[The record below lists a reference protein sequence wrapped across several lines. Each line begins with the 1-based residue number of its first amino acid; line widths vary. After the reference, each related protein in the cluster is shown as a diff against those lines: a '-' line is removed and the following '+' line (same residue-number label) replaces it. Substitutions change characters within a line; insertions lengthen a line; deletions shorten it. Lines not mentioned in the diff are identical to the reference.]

1 MYFIT
6 GIVETYGKDGVAAV
20 FGVAALPVS
29 LVLSMGDMGGRL
41 REGGHK
47 AAGVGTRSGSGSGS
61 GPSFNRRIGS
71 QDLVDS
77 GIGLRSVRECED
89 ITRVDNTAV
98 HCLCVCWTLS
108 TRSLHLA
115 PHTLSPEDRLT
126 AELVDA
132 IGRVLDLMA
141 GQMTPKEWSYLIT
154 LKGDVDDEMISRQ
167 MSQRAL
173 CSVHPVLLRMC
184 KDNPLGNLW

>member
-1 MYFIT
+1 M
-6 GIVETYGKDGVAAV
+6 AAV
-20 FGVAALPVS
+20 FGVAVLPVS
-29 LVLSMGDMGGRL
+29 PVLSMGDMGGTL
-41 REGGHK
+41 KEGGGK
-47 AAGVGTRSGSGSGS
+47 GAGVGTKTGAGLGSGSS
-61 GPSFNRRIGS
+61 CNRRIGS
-71 QDLVDS
+71 QDPVDS
-77 GIGLRSVRECED
+77 GIELRSVRESED

-115 PHTLSPEDRLT
+115 PHTLSPADRLI
-126 AELVDA
+126 AELVDG

-154 LKGDVDDEMISRQ
+154 LEGDVDDEMISRQ

-173 CSVHPVLLRMC
+173 CSVHPVVLKMC
-184 KDNPLGNLW
+184 KDNPLVNLW

>member
-1 MYFIT
+1 
-6 GIVETYGKDGVAAV
+6 VAAV
-20 FGVAALPVS
+20 FGVAVLPVS
-29 LVLSMGDMGGRL
+29 PVLSMADMGGRL
-41 REGGHK
+41 EEGGDK
-47 AAGVGTRSGSGSGS
+47 GAGVGTRTGSGTGS
-61 GPSFNRRIGS
+61 SFSRRIGS
-71 QDLVDS
+71 QDPVDS
-77 GIGLRSVRECED
+77 GKELRSVRESDD

-115 PHTLSPEDRLT
+115 PHTLSPEELLT
-126 AELVDA
+126 AELVDG
-132 IGRVLDLMA
+132 IGRLLDLMA

-154 LKGDVDDEMISRQ
+154 LQGDVDDEMISRQ

-184 KDNPLGNLW
+184 KGNPLGNLW